1 MNQMVNPIVKDR
13 LQRLNPG
20 KDEKELVR
28 SFYQKKFR
36 VAGLAIGLGII
47 LGVFLFISDH
57 INKKISAEG
66 EILRESYEGSA
77 IEIPATVHSSRYGE
91 VDVDIVVDRQT
102 YTGEELEEIFDQAE
116 IWLDRVILGDNRD
129 LGSVRKDLVFPAFYE
144 DTEIAIQYTSS
155 NYGLING
162 SGKVK
167 NEELEKE
174 EQLVIKAEFSYGD
187 AIREREYA
195 ITVYPPFLT
204 QEEIFKK
211 NLTDTIFDE
220 NIRQKEKEVFLLP
233 DQIGEEQVVF
243 REKGNKRFLYVI
255 CLGILCAVFLY
266 KGMDRDLDKLYE
278 RRKQQLIFCYPE
290 FVSKL
295 ALLTGAGMSVTGAV
309 RRIYADR
316 EDQKEE
322 PLYEELGI
330 FIRELDNGILEERAL
345 ENMGKRSGLIQYR
358 KFCSLLCANMKK
370 GSVNLKNLL
379 EKEAEEAFTD
389 HQIQI
394 KKLGEE
400 AGTKL
405 LLPMIMMLAVV
416 MVIIMVPAFMSYQIS

>member
-1 MNQMVNPIVKDR
+1 MVNPIVKDR

-28 SFYQKKFR
+28 SFYQKKFKI
-36 VAGLAIGLGII
+36 AGLAIGVGTL

-57 INKKISAEG
+57 VNKKISPEG

-116 IWLDRVILGDNRD
+116 IWLDRVILGDNED

-155 NYGLING
+155 NYGLVNG
-162 SGKVK
+162 SGEVK

-211 NLTDTIFDE
+211 TLADTISDE

-243 REKGNKRFLYVI
+243 QEKGNKRFLYVI
-255 CLGILCAVFLY
+255 CLGILCAAFLY

-345 ENMGKRSGLIQYR
+345 ENLGKRSGLIQYR

-416 MVIIMVPAFMSYQIS
+416 MIIIMVPAFMSYQIS